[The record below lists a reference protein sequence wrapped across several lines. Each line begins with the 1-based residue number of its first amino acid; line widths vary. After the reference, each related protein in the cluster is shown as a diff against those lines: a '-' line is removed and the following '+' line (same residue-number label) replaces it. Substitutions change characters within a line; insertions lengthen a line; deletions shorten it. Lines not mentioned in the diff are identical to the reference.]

1 MRQAFAA
8 SAVSRVL
15 IMMEPNIFAR
25 LSSFVARRARR
36 SSTCDPHRTSND
48 AAPGSVREV
57 AWLAYPAV
65 LQTLSD
71 TVMQVVDSAIVGR
84 VGVTELGAVGFGG
97 VWMWTLT
104 VVFFG
109 TGTGVQT
116 FVAQAFGA
124 KQFKECGRWTWQAFY
139 TVMPLAALWAVA
151 IALGFEAFVS
161 FLGPSPQLRDL
172 ATSYA
177 LGRVAGVPAV
187 VAGALFTGFF
197 RGRGDTKTPL
207 LGTLAANLVNVLLAY
222 GLVYGKLG
230 LPQLGVAGAGVA
242 IGAANWTYA
251 AVLLA
256 AFLQPR
262 MRERF
267 ETAPCWPDLR
277 AMLRFARTSFPVGGH
292 WLLDMITFAL
302 FSTIIARMGDTQMA
316 ASQAMVQLLSLSFMQ
331 AYGISIASGA
341 LVGRYVGAKD
351 FVAAERSHY
360 SALKLGV
367 GLAAVVAT
375 LFVAV
380 PELLL
385 SIFSTDE
392 GVHALGRPLLV
403 IAALFQLIDAMQ
415 IICGGSLRG
424 AGDTKW
430 PFLVSASLAWF
441 LRLPL
446 VYGCAITLQGGV
458 VGAWIGELGFIF
470 VLSICNFFR
479 FRNGAWRS
487 MRI

>member
-1 MRQAFAA
+1 MRHAFAA
-8 SAVSRVL
+8 SGVL
-15 IMMEPNIFAR
+15 RFLVMMLYDLVAR
-25 LSSFVARRARR
+25 LSSFVARARWRRRASDEPRATNPV
-36 SSTCDPHRTSND
+36 SQ
-48 AAPGSVREV
+48 GSASEV

-97 VWMWTLT
+97 VWMWTL
-104 VVFFG
+104 VVLFFG
-109 TGTGVQT
+109 AGTGVQT

-124 KQFKECGRWTWQAFY
+124 NEYRQCGRWTWQGFY
-139 TVMPLAALWAVA
+139 AAVPLAAVWAVVV
-151 IALGFEAFVS
+151 ALGFEAFINL
-161 FLGPSPQLRDL
+161 LGPSPQLGEL
-172 ATSYA
+172 ATGYA
-177 LGRVAGVPAV
+177 YGRVAGIPAL

-207 LGTLAANLVNVLLAY
+207 IGTVIANLVNGLLAY
-222 GLVYGKLG
+222 SLVYGRFG

-242 IGAANWTYA
+242 IAVANWTYA
-251 AVLLA
+251 AILLIA
-256 AFLQPR
+256 LLRPD
-262 MRERF
+262 MRAQF
-267 ETAPCWPDLR
+267 ATLPCRPDPS
-277 AMLRFARTSFPVGGH
+277 AMLRFARTSFPVGGT

-331 AYGISIASGA
+331 AYGISIAAGA
-341 LVGRYVGAKD
+341 LVGRYVGARNLA
-351 FVAAERSHY
+351 AAERSHY

-367 GLAAVVAT
+367 ALAAIVAT

-385 SIFSTDE
+385 SIFSDDAA
-392 GVHALGRPLLV
+392 VHELGRPLLA
-403 IAALFQLIDAMQ
+403 IAAIFQLVDAMG
-415 IICGGSLRG
+415 IVSGGSLRG

-430 PFLVSASLAWF
+430 PFLASAGLAWF

-446 VYGCAITLQGGV
+446 VYSCAVLLEGGV
-458 VGAWIGELGFIF
+458 VGAWMGELAFVT
-470 VLSICNFFR
+470 VLSACFLLR

-487 MRI
+487 IRI

>member
-1 MRQAFAA
+1 MRQVFAA
-8 SAVSRVL
+8 SVVLRVL
-15 IMMEPNIFAR
+15 VMIAQDWVTR
-25 LSSFVARRARR
+25 LSAFVARRSGR
-36 SSTCDPHRTSND
+36 SEAPEPSRTMSD
-48 AAPGSVREV
+48 ATPGGVREV

-84 VGVTELGAVGFGG
+84 VGVTELAAVGFGG

-116 FVAQAFGA
+116 FVAQSFGA
-124 KQFKECGRWTWQAFY
+124 HRFKECGHWTWQGFY
-139 TVMPLAALWAVA
+139 TVMPLAVLWAFV
-151 IALGFEAFVS
+151 IGFGFDAFATL
-161 FLGPSPQLRDL
+161 LGPSPQLRDL

-177 LGRVAGVPAV
+177 YGRVGGVPAV

-207 LGTLAANLVNVLLAY
+207 IGTVSANVVNIVLAY
-222 GLVYGKLG
+222 GLVYGAYG
-230 LPQLGVAGAGVA
+230 LPQLGVAGAGIA
-242 IGAANWTYA
+242 IGIANWTYA
-251 AVLLA
+251 SVLFV
-256 AFLQPR
+256 AFLRPR
-262 MRERF
+262 MRAQF
-267 ETAPCWPDLR
+267 DTAPCRPDR
-277 AMLRFARTSFPVGGH
+277 KAMLRFARTSFPVGGH

-316 ASQAMVQLLSLSFMQ
+316 ASQAMIQLLSLSFMQ

-341 LVGRYVGAKD
+341 LVGRYVGAQQLA
-351 FVAAERSHY
+351 AAERSHY

-367 GLAAVVAT
+367 GLAAIVAT

-380 PELLL
+380 PEQLL
-385 SIFSTDE
+385 SIFSDDE
-392 GVHALGRPLLV
+392 GIHALGRPLLV

-430 PFLVSASLAWF
+430 PFLVSAALAWF

-446 VYGCAITLQGGV
+446 VYGCAVLLDGGV

-470 VLSICNFFR
+470 VLSLCNYFR
-479 FRNGAWRS
+479 FRNGAWRT